1 MKIKDTLIV
10 LFIVGAMSL
19 VANAIGTKYT
29 IVEAIPGL
37 LFLIFLAIAGVILAK
52 YLPGRI
58 PAVAYIVTLGCILTY
73 PTMPGS
79 DVINEAVKKVGFLQ
93 LCTPILAY
101 AGIAIGKDLDAF
113 WKEFDETLELCQ
125 KRLADRCCCLCSFYR
140 HLYRQRDYCADYLEG
155 AGTDLIS
162 SIFRHWP
169 LASAFSL
176 TTLLNL
182 QR

>member
-37 LFLIFLAIAGVILAK
+37 LFLIFLAIAGVVLAK

-93 LCTPILAY
+93 LCTPILARFT
-101 AGIAIGKDLDAF
+101 ADDSP
-113 WKEFDETLELCQ
+113 FDIDDCYPVCRGSNNL
-125 KRLADRCCCLCSFYR
+125 F
-140 HLYRQRDYCADYLEG
+140 
-155 AGTDLIS
+155 II
-162 SIFRHWP
+162 IF
-169 LASAFSL
+169 
-176 TTLLNL
+176 T
-182 QR
+182 

>member
-113 WKEFDETLELCQ
+113 AKSGWRFVVVACVVFTPLRSHEFHLSAAPSIQKFTIRHKETHPIRPIGQAL
-125 KRLADRCCCLCSFYR
+125 
-140 HLYRQRDYCADYLEG
+140 
-155 AGTDLIS
+155 
-162 SIFRHWP
+162 
-169 LASAFSL
+169 
-176 TTLLNL
+176 
-182 QR
+182 

>member
-37 LFLIFLAIAGVILAK
+37 LFLIFLAIAGVVLAK

-93 LCTPILAY
+93 LCL
-101 AGIAIGKDLDAF
+101 
-113 WKEFDETLELCQ
+113 
-125 KRLADRCCCLCSFYR
+125 S
-140 HLYRQRDYCADYLEG
+140 
-155 AGTDLIS
+155 LIH
-162 SIFRHWP
+162 I
-169 LASAFSL
+169 
-176 TTLLNL
+176 
-182 QR
+182 

>member
-113 WKEFDETLELCQ
+113 AKSGWRIVVVACVVFTGTYIGSAIIAQTILRRWDRFNQQYFQALAFGQCFFFDHVTKFTEVKANE
-125 KRLADRCCCLCSFYR
+125 
-140 HLYRQRDYCADYLEG
+140 
-155 AGTDLIS
+155 
-162 SIFRHWP
+162 
-169 LASAFSL
+169 
-176 TTLLNL
+176 LNL
-182 QR
+182 SAR

>member
-37 LFLIFLAIAGVILAK
+37 LFLIFLAIAGVVLAK

-113 WKEFDETLELCQ
+113 AKSGWRIVVVACVVFT
-125 KRLADRCCCLCSFYR
+125 
-140 HLYRQRDYCADYLEG
+140 
-155 AGTDLIS
+155 GTYIG
-162 SIFRHWP
+162 
-169 LASAFSL
+169 SAIIAQTIL
-176 TTLLNL
+176 KALGKI
-182 QR
+182 

>member
-37 LFLIFLAIAGVILAK
+37 LFLIFLAIAGVVLAK

-113 WKEFDETLELCQ
+113 AKSGW
-125 KRLADRCCCLCSFYR
+125 R
-140 HLYRQRDYCADYLEG
+140 
-155 AGTDLIS
+155 
-162 SIFRHWP
+162 
-169 LASAFSL
+169 SL
-176 TTLLNL
+176 
-182 QR
+182 

>member
-37 LFLIFLAIAGVILAK
+37 LFLIFLAIAGVVLAK

-58 PAVAYIVTLGCILTY
+58 PAVAYI
-73 PTMPGS
+73 
-79 DVINEAVKKVGFLQ
+79 VINEAVKKVGFLQ

-113 WKEFDETLELCQ
+113 AKSGWRIVVVACVVFT
-125 KRLADRCCCLCSFYR
+125 
-140 HLYRQRDYCADYLEG
+140 
-155 AGTDLIS
+155 GTYIG
-162 SIFRHWP
+162 
-169 LASAFSL
+169 SAIIAQTIL
-176 TTLLNL
+176 KALG
-182 QR
+182 QI

>member
-79 DVINEAVKKVGFLQ
+79 DVINEAVKKSRLFTALYSDSR
-93 LCTPILAY
+93 LC
-101 AGIAIGKDLDAF
+101 
-113 WKEFDETLELCQ
+113 
-125 KRLADRCCCLCSFYR
+125 RYR
-140 HLYRQRDYCADYLEG
+140 YRQR
-155 AGTDLIS
+155 
-162 SIFRHWP
+162 P
-169 LASAFSL
+169 
-176 TTLLNL
+176 
-182 QR
+182 